1 MTNKYEKNSKAYK
14 KVETEAYQVKQTKQ
28 KKQENQNQGFW
39 VQVHVRLRRLVYT
52 GQLYEYAYFEP
63 AYANTLEP

>member
-1 MTNKYEKNSKAYK
+1 MTNKHEKNSKACK
-14 KVETEAYQVKQTKQ
+14 KDETEAYQVKQTKQ

-39 VQVHVRLRRLVYT
+39 VQVHVRIHRLTYV

-63 AYANTLEP
+63 VYANTLEP